1 MEVVFAKAVRRERE
15 RRGWLGVVA
24 AWLGAAFDAVT
35 RGAAERGDAAVRFWT
50 NNRTKMSRTLS
61 IGDRMMLLWQDIRYA
76 VRGFLK
82 RPGFAVVAMLTLA
95 IGIGANTAMFS
106 VVNGALLRPLP
117 YDDPDQLALI
127 WETFDRAGMEE
138 VPFSEADFI
147 DYRDQAE
154 TLSHIA
160 MFRRLEDAIL
170 LGDGEPEV
178 LSAQMVTPALFP
190 MLGASAL
197 LGRVFDTE
205 EEEPGK
211 GGVAVL
217 SHAFWQERF
226 GGDADVVARTINL
239 STRSY
244 TVVGVMPEGF
254 QFPPP
259 VSLGDLMISSQ
270 PDLWVPFTIDRANAD
285 RGRHGFFA
293 LGRAK
298 DGVDLALVDAEMKTI
313 AARVAEANPQSN
325 TGIGARIV
333 PVHEQSVAAI
343 RSALLVL
350 LGAVGCVLLIACTN
364 VANLLLARA
373 GARQREIAVRV
384 AVGAG
389 RGRLVRQLLTESM
402 LMAVAG
408 GGIGFALSVIG
419 TKALFR
425 INPMDLPLMFDA
437 GVDLRVLAFTLGVT
451 GLTGLAFGLIP
462 ALQTTRADLQTGLK
476 EGSRSTTDRGQIRMK
491 NLLIVGEIALALV
504 LLVGAGLM
512 IKSFDRL
519 QSVDPGFDPENV
531 LTFLVPLSEA
541 RYPEPERQRVFVD
554 AVVERVSGLPGV
566 HRVGGV
572 SSLPLVVN
580 RTGSS
585 YTVEGEPPPE
595 PGEFRIAE
603 FRSITPGYFEAM
615 GMPLLSGQ
623 GFSNLDGPDGQSVA
637 VINETLASRH
647 WDGGD
652 PIGRRISGGVQGDQG
667 PHTVVGIV
675 SDVRFFGVDVPP
687 EPMVYRPNAQAPNR
701 GMWIAVRATGNP
713 EALGNAIRGAV
724 WDVDPNVPVEQMETM
739 RSRFADSIAKPRF
752 TAQLFTGFGL
762 VALFLAALGI
772 YGVMSFAVAQQT
784 KDIGVRMAFGAE
796 PRRLLAMVLAR
807 GLALSGTGVGIGLLG
822 AIAATRLMRSL
833 LYDVS
838 ATDPGTFAAVGTVLL
853 GVAALA
859 TYLPA
864 RRATKVDPVDALR
877 GE

>member
-373 GARQREIAVRV
+373 GARQRDGRRRWRDRVRALGDWHEGAVSHQSHGPPADVRRRSRPPCAGV
-384 AVGAG
+384 HAG
-389 RGRLVRQLLTESM
+389 RHRSHRPGVWSDPSPADDEGR
-402 LMAVAG
+402 
-408 GGIGFALSVIG
+408 F
-419 TKALFR
+419 
-425 INPMDLPLMFDA
+425 
-437 GVDLRVLAFTLGVT
+437 
-451 GLTGLAFGLIP
+451 
-462 ALQTTRADLQTGLK
+462 
-476 EGSRSTTDRGQIRMK
+476 TDRFEG
-491 NLLIVGEIALALV
+491 GEPLHHRPRPDPHEEPAHR
-504 LLVGAGLM
+504 GR
-512 IKSFDRL
+512 DRSGPRAPRGRRPHDQEL
-519 QSVDPGFDPENV
+519 RSP
-531 LTFLVPLSEA
+531 
-541 RYPEPERQRVFVD
+541 PER
-554 AVVERVSGLPGV
+554 
-566 HRVGGV
+566 
-572 SSLPLVVN
+572 
-580 RTGSS
+580 
-585 YTVEGEPPPE
+585 
-595 PGEFRIAE
+595 
-603 FRSITPGYFEAM
+603 
-615 GMPLLSGQ
+615 
-623 GFSNLDGPDGQSVA
+623 
-637 VINETLASRH
+637 
-647 WDGGD
+647 
-652 PIGRRISGGVQGDQG
+652 
-667 PHTVVGIV
+667 
-675 SDVRFFGVDVPP
+675 
-687 EPMVYRPNAQAPNR
+687 
-701 GMWIAVRATGNP
+701 
-713 EALGNAIRGAV
+713 
-724 WDVDPNVPVEQMETM
+724 
-739 RSRFADSIAKPRF
+739 
-752 TAQLFTGFGL
+752 
-762 VALFLAALGI
+762 
-772 YGVMSFAVAQQT
+772 
-784 KDIGVRMAFGAE
+784 
-796 PRRLLAMVLAR
+796 
-807 GLALSGTGVGIGLLG
+807 
-822 AIAATRLMRSL
+822 
-833 LYDVS
+833 
-838 ATDPGTFAAVGTVLL
+838 
-853 GVAALA
+853 
-859 TYLPA
+859 
-864 RRATKVDPVDALR
+864 
-877 GE
+877 